1 MKPTRLLLTLL
12 AGLLAA
18 VVPARAQIAI
28 SLSIKERLHIRH
40 EAILATV
47 AVTNNTGRDI
57 TLEDTRQS
65 QWFGFQISVTG
76 DRFIAPRDLHYRL
89 EPLPMRAGETLK
101 RTVNLNDLY
110 PLGEYGTYAI
120 RANIYF
126 AGMDRYF
133 SSKPTHV
140 EITDGRV
147 IWRRSAGVPEGA
159 KDAGQTHVF
168 TLLTHQR
175 GEQNLLYIRVE
186 NPDEG
191 SVYCT
196 NPLGRVIDG
205 VVPDMQLDSR
215 NNLYVLHLVGLRR
228 FALSRISIRGEFLG
242 QTYYTVPKSRPY
254 LRKQPDGSLQLVG
267 GQREEIA
274 QNPTKLPPPAKL
286 SDRPPG
292 LPK

>member
-18 VVPARAQIAI
+18 VVPARAQIAV

-147 IWRRSAGVPEGA
+147 IWRRSAGVPEGEA
-159 KDAGQTHVF
+159 EHLSQVLLQGPGLQKGTDRAGQSCRSHGLQVGCLPAQHT
-168 TLLTHQR
+168 TLYR
-175 GEQNLLYIRVE
+175 
-186 NPDEG
+186 
-191 SVYCT
+191 
-196 NPLGRVIDG
+196 
-205 VVPDMQLDSR
+205 
-215 NNLYVLHLVGLRR
+215 
-228 FALSRISIRGEFLG
+228 
-242 QTYYTVPKSRPY
+242 
-254 LRKQPDGSLQLVG
+254 
-267 GQREEIA
+267 
-274 QNPTKLPPPAKL
+274 
-286 SDRPPG
+286 
-292 LPK
+292 